1 MCSYIYIFIHTCTA
15 IHPYLKY
22 TYYCNANYI
31 YIYMFNASCSRVSKH
46 FTWVFSDVQETN
58 PGTLC
63 LDACEIHTGWRGGRL
78 SICSPMYVL
87 KHGLKIYQM
96 FRIDCTSI
104 WYLQSICMWM
114 SRFQFWT
121 FLDYM
126 NVNLSWSW
134 WLPILFCWSEL
145 TVTPWR
151 CSTDWWRLK
160 MAPLRREF
168 KGVLIYLEIW
178 KFNRPEILK
187 CVIYDDICMHLH
199 VFSWIILTNTHQL
212 I

>member
-1 MCSYIYIFIHTCTA
+1 MYQVVSHIFCMYIYTYTYMHSFVYLCVHIFIYLFIHLHPYILVYKIHITAMLIYIYICFD
-15 IHPYLKY
+15 
-22 TYYCNANYI
+22 
-31 YIYMFNASCSRVSKH
+31 ASCSGISKH
-46 FTWVFSDVQETN
+46 FTWVFSDIQETN

-78 SICSPMYVL
+78 SICSPVYVL

-126 NVNLSWSW
+126 NVQLSW
-134 WLPILFCWSEL
+134 WLTILFCWSEL

-160 MAPLRREF
+160 MAPLH
-168 KGVLIYLEIW
+168 
-178 KFNRPEILK
+178 P
-187 CVIYDDICMHLH
+187 
-199 VFSWIILTNTHQL
+199 WI
-212 I
+212 